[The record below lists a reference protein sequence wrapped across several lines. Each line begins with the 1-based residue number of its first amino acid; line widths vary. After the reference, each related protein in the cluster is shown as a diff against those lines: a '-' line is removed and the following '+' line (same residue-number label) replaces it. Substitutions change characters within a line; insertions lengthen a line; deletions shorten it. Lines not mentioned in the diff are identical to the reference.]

1 MGGLAGHGVQPMMI
15 RVRNLTK
22 RYAGVLA
29 VDNISFEIEKGRV
42 VGFLGPN
49 GAGKTTTMRVLTCY
63 QPPTSGAAE
72 VAGFDTMKQSIEVRR
87 RIGYLPESVP
97 LYPEM
102 RVEEYLA
109 FRARLKGVPPG
120 LRRMRIDTCID
131 RCGLGLVRS
140 RIVGQL
146 SKGYRQRVGFAE
158 AMIHDPPILILDEPT
173 IGLDPVQ
180 IRQIR
185 TLIKELGQDHTV
197 ILSTHILPEVE
208 MVCDRVIIIA
218 RGRIVA
224 EETTKNLSKIFS
236 TSNRILFEVRAP
248 QAEVEAGVMGLP
260 GVRAVSLREISDD
273 GRYTAVRVETDGPN
287 DRREDLFR
295 LAADKGWSVRELAL
309 DRVSLEEIFVKVTSA
324 PAGEAKAG

>member
-1 MGGLAGHGVQPMMI
+1 MI
-15 RVRNLTK
+15 TVKNLTK

-29 VDNISFEIEKGRV
+29 VDDISFEIEKGRI

-49 GAGKTTTMRVLTCY
+49 GAGKTTTMRILTCY
-63 QPPTSGAAE
+63 QPPTSGVAE
-72 VAGFDTMKQSIEVRR
+72 VAGFDVMQRSIDVRR
-87 RIGYLPESVP
+87 RVGYLPESVP

-120 LRRMRIDTCID
+120 LRRKRIDTCID
-131 RCGLGLVRS
+131 RCGLGAVRR

-158 AMIHDPPILILDEPT
+158 AMVHDPPILILDEPT

-185 TLIKELGQDHTV
+185 QLIKELGRDHTV

-224 EETTKNLSKIFS
+224 EEATKNLSRVFS
-236 TSNRILFEVRAP
+236 TSNRVLFEVRAP
-248 QAEVEAGVMGLP
+248 QAEVEAGLMGMP
-260 GVRAVSLREISDD
+260 GVRAVSLRGLSED
-273 GRYTAVRVETDGPN
+273 GLYTAVRVETDGPA
-287 DRREDLFR
+287 DRREELHR
-295 LAADKGWSVRELAL
+295 LAVEKNWTVRELAL
-309 DRVSLEEIFVKVTSA
+309 DQVSLEEIFVQVTSL
-324 PAGEAKAG
+324 PASGAKAG